1 MSSLAEAASSSSQGI
16 ESVSCIELALEG
28 ERLCKT
34 GDFKSGIAF
43 FDAALKCGQPEMKT
57 VSAIYSQLGN
67 AWFYL
72 ADYRNALHYHKLD
85 LDIAM

>member
-1 MSSLAEAASSSSQGI
+1 MSSLADSAGVSVERMD
-16 ESVSCIELALEG
+16 SVSCIELALEG

-34 GDFKSGIAF
+34 GDFKAGIAF
-43 FDAALKCGQPEMKT
+43 FDAALKCGQPELKT

-72 ADYRNALHYHKLD
+72 GDYRNALRFHKLD
-85 LDIAM
+85 LNIAM